1 MNTAIARRES
11 DLSTID
17 RLLDDARLDKGERDV
32 LERMREGLNDN
43 PRRTLGD
50 GSRGLVE
57 AIASRVRARPA
68 APPSGPSLL
77 DSLPRP
83 MKPPMSAARHA

>member
-11 DLSTID
+11 DLSTLD
-17 RLLDDARLDKGERDV
+17 RLLDDPRLDRSERATI
-32 LERMREGLNDN
+32 ERMREGLNDN

-50 GSRGLVE
+50 GSRGLVD
-57 AIASRVRARPA
+57 AIAARVRERPA

-83 MKPPMSAARHA
+83 LKPPMARAC